1 MGWRD
6 HKISTG
12 WIHCNRESAIK
23 LICCRPQLMPRSWLV
38 ICGKPRLS
46 VCQIYK
52 RQWWWMQRGYTIS
65 AQGIGGS
72 YTGWYNNIQ
81 PATTGWSSKANDGWP
96 NKKTKVDMASDIQ
109 AALSQMEEKLCISSG
124 QFHILYMNQPRHT
137 PPVRQRG
144 HWNRNFSPLKFRLH
158 CLTYNLPITAVI
170 VVFVFVSLCS
180 SFDASLSPDL
190 ITECSFSSLIVQF
203 YPSFDAESANKSRED
218 SVHQHSSMHRCIYYS
233 IWYK

>member
-1 MGWRD
+1 MLRGRQL
-6 HKISTG
+6 KAGSMRSYEISTTSVTCAWLQNG
-12 WIHCNRESAIK
+12 VTRSQDIHWIHCNRESAIK

-81 PATTGWSSKANDGWP
+81 PATTGWSSKANDGWS

-124 QFHILYMNQPRHT
+124 QFHILYEPTKAHPTRNGAGPLEPKFFTPKISSALFDLQP
-137 PPVRQRG
+137 
-144 HWNRNFSPLKFRLH
+144 
-158 CLTYNLPITAVI
+158 TYNGCYRRVRI
-170 VVFVFVSLCS
+170 VVFVVWCQFVARS
-180 SFDASLSPDL
+180 DHRML
-190 ITECSFSSLIVQF
+190 IF
-203 YPSFDAESANKSRED
+203 
-218 SVHQHSSMHRCIYYS
+218 
-233 IWYK
+233 